1 LTKLTNVYVTH
12 AEPKHHGNLIGRR
25 LDMQFYRTPSS
36 VRGLGCVGEVTL
48 VPRFTSLFLL
58 TTKPIE
64 RSPNSNIGCMT

>member
-1 LTKLTNVYVTH
+1 
-12 AEPKHHGNLIGRR
+12 
-25 LDMQFYRTPSS
+25 
-36 VRGLGCVGEVTL
+36 VTL